1 MTEIDLTT
9 AIEARVANQEVDILR
24 IANQL
29 VWEKPAEDAPTW
41 TIFNEAPLTVSAF
54 MDSPSGSWCG
64 CHFER
69 YAGPELEITHV
80 GIYIPAGAGSIGYSS
95 GAVGV
100 QFTNTDF
107 VSPASYTNVMQSAT
121 DEPLAVP
128 LVAGWN
134 WTAFS
139 VPWSW
144 PDTLPH
150 MMAGY
155 GLNAHYVY
163 SAAAPGTGAIAST
176 GSNFEMC
183 AVSTTGFR
191 RSWYSAS
198 GAAFSGTSARTYGI
212 DVRVREA

>member
-1 MTEIDLTT
+1 MTNYDLQGNV
-9 AIEARVANQEVDILR
+9 AGRVANQDVTALM

-29 VWEKPAEDAPTW
+29 VWEAPEEEAPSW
-41 TIFNEAPLTVSAF
+41 TIFDDAALTVSAF
-54 MDSPSGSWCG
+54 MDSPSGSWCA

-80 GIYIPAGAGSIGYSS
+80 GIYIPVGSGAIGYSAGS
-95 GAVGV
+95 VGV

-121 DEPLAVP
+121 DEPLAAP

-163 SAAAPGTGAIAST
+163 SGSAPGTAAIAST
-176 GSNFEMC
+176 GANFEMC